1 MVMFNNLNSHPLNK
15 DERKSE
21 LLRLKERIE
30 DKILEKVD
38 RAEAQRAT
46 RKSKRKK

>member
-1 MVMFNNLNSHPLNK
+1 MNK

-38 RAEAQRAT
+38 RAEAR
-46 RKSKRKK
+46 

>member
-1 MVMFNNLNSHPLNK
+1 MVMLDNLNSYPMNK

-21 LLRLKERIE
+21 FLRLKERIE

-38 RAEAQRAT
+38 RAEAR
-46 RKSKRKK
+46 

>member
-1 MVMFNNLNSHPLNK
+1 MVMLDKLNSYPMNK

-21 LLRLKERIE
+21 FLRLKERIE

-38 RAEAQRAT
+38 RAEAR
-46 RKSKRKK
+46 